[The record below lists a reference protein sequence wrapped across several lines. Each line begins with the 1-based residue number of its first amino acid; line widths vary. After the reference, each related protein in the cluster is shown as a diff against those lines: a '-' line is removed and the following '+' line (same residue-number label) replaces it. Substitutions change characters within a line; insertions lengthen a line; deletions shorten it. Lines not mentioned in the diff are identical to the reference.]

1 MKLINDF
8 AIALVQPKKY
18 KELLSNST
26 GRVAIYVIILLV
38 ISSIS
43 LVISSIKLYG
53 ILGTYYADNIPDFK
67 FENDT
72 LEVSQKFDL
81 ELAGMKIM
89 LDTDNQLSSDEFSSN
104 VDGFLCDKDSMI
116 VKSRSEIV
124 EIKYSDLTQGQDVK
138 FDKVSLYQYKDVAK
152 LVLAISAVFAIILS
166 AGFFM
171 LGALVV
177 AGLVC
182 LITSALPKQRAGL
195 QFSSIYKL
203 ALYSRALPVILSVI
217 LSRFIGGVP
226 LIISMMI
233 SVLILNSAILRIAT
247 DDSINNKGGRY

>member
-26 GRVAIYVIILLV
+26 GRVAIYVIILLI

-43 LVISSIKLYG
+43 LVVSSVKLYG
-53 ILGTYYADNIPDFK
+53 ILGIYYADNIPDFK

-72 LEVSQKFDL
+72 LEVSQRFDL

-89 LDTDNQLSSDEFSSN
+89 LDTDNQLSSEEFSSN

-116 VKSRSEIV
+116 LKSNSEII
-124 EIKYSDLTQGQDVK
+124 EIKYSDITHGREVK
-138 FDKVSLYQYKDVAK
+138 FDKASLYQYKDITK
-152 LVLAISAVFAIILS
+152 LIIAISVVFAIIFS

-177 AGLVC
+177 AGLAY
-182 LITSALPKQRAGL
+182 LITSAVPKRIAGL
-195 QFSSIYKL
+195 QFGAVYKL
-203 ALYSRALPVILSVI
+203 ALYSRALPVILGVI

-226 LIISMMI
+226 LIISIMI

-247 DDSINNKGGRY
+247 DNSINNKNGSY